1 MFLTVPPSSRIRI
14 TMGGPGSSTTICV
27 IRAGVL
33 ESVSIQK
40 RKTQIV
46 RLQADRMRQYPVIA
60 PGSSLSTRPSLL
72 NYVLIGFPPASECM
86 MSGLREVAQG
96 KSDSSAGSVS
106 QPQVSHNGRSY
117 PLHVAFKRNGGE
129 QWIEP
134 YFRRRRFL
142 RRPSFNIKV
151 GI

>member
-1 MFLTVPPSSRIRI
+1 
-14 TMGGPGSSTTICV
+14 MGGPGSSTTICV

-86 MSGLREVAQG
+86 MSGLRKVAQG
-96 KSDSSAGSVS
+96 ESDSSAGSVPSKS
-106 QPQVSHNGRSY
+106 QRTELS
-117 PLHVAFKRNGGE
+117 VACCIQAKRRGT
-129 QWIEP
+129 
-134 YFRRRRFL
+134 
-142 RRPSFNIKV
+142 V
-151 GI
+151 D